1 MGDKVFLSIVSG
13 SGVGYFYVNTEG
25 QLILGNTGL
34 NYEVERLYSLQIR
47 ATDAGGLEDSFEV
60 ILHVVDRNDPP
71 YALTHELS
79 VVENV
84 DSGSVVG
91 KVKVH
96 DEDSRNQSI
105 AYSILS
111 GNAGGTFNINSSSG
125 IISIVDPSLLNF
137 ESSNNRFNLNIQV
150 QDISSNFGGS
160 TAIKSFTTAVIDGT
174 LRQLVHKWT
183 AIHSPD

>member
-1 MGDKVFLSIVSG
+1 MKNRPPITPSIPISVFVPEDSPRYHIAADLNSYVTDPNVGDKVFLSIVSG

-79 VVENV
+79 VVEDANL
-84 DSGSVVG
+84 GSVVG
-91 KVKVH
+91 EVKVH
-96 DEDSRNQSI
+96 DEDGESI
-105 AYSILS
+105 HQHIPHLVIL
-111 GNAGGTFNINSSSG
+111 GGHLMLTVHQVSF
-125 IISIVDPSLLNF
+125 LL
-137 ESSNNRFNLNIQV
+137 
-150 QDISSNFGGS
+150 
-160 TAIKSFTTAVIDGT
+160 
-174 LRQLVHKWT
+174 WT
-183 AIHSPD
+183 RLYLILAAK